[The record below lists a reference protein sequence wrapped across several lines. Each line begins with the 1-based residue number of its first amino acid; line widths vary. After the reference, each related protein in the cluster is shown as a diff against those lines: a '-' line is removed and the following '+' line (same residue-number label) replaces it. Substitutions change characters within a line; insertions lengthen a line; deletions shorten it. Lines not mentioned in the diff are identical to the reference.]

1 MFDLSPVQII
11 IVLVIALVVF
21 GPKRLPELGRQLG
34 KGLRELKGQVSS
46 LSDELRDAPAETA
59 RSEPAPP
66 RPTPA
71 VATSVAAA
79 PAPATADVDEED
91 LLDGV
96 VVSGASV
103 PEAPAPR
110 PTDAT

>member
-1 MFDLSPVQII
+1 MFDLSAVQII

-46 LSDELRDAPAETA
+46 LSDELRDAPAQTA
-59 RSEPAPP
+59 RTPAPP
-66 RPTPA
+66 PPTTA
-71 VATSVAAA
+71 VATEVE
-79 PAPATADVDEED
+79 DD

-103 PEAPAPR
+103 PEASAPR
-110 PTDAT
+110 PADAT

>member
-1 MFDLSPVQII
+1 MFDLSAVQII

-46 LSDELRDAPAETA
+46 LSDELRDPPAETA
-59 RSEPAPP
+59 RTEPAPP

-71 VATSVAAA
+71 ALITEM
-79 PAPATADVDEED
+79 DED
-91 LLDGV
+91 DILDDV

-103 PEAPAPR
+103 PEAPAPL
-110 PTDAT
+110 PDDAT

>member
-1 MFDLSPVQII
+1 MFDLSAVQII

-34 KGLRELKGQVSS
+34 KGLREMKGQVSAMT
-46 LSDELRDAPAETA
+46 DELRDTPDERA
-59 RSEPAPP
+59 RPEPAKAGPVP
-66 RPTPA
+66 SVA
-71 VATSVAAA
+71 VAEAGEL
-79 PAPATADVDEED
+79 DDDD

-103 PEAPAPR
+103 PEATPPR
-110 PTDAT
+110 PVDPV

>member
-21 GPKRLPELGRQLG
+21 GPKRLPELGKQLG
-34 KGLRELKGQVSS
+34 RGLRELKGHVTA
-46 LSDELRDAPAETA
+46 LSDDIRDGASDTPRAAT
-59 RSEPAPP
+59 APP
-66 RPTPA
+66 EA
-71 VATSVAAA
+71 EVAAA
-79 PAPATADVDEED
+79 AAVADDDD

-103 PEAPAPR
+103 PEPPP
-110 PTDAT
+110 PTNPVGGDH

>member
-1 MFDLSPVQII
+1 MFDISAVQII

-34 KGLRELKGQVSS
+34 KGLREMKGQVSAF
-46 LSDELRDAPAETA
+46 SDELRDSPGETA
-59 RSEPAPP
+59 RIEPEPP

-71 VATSVAAA
+71 AAI
-79 PAPATADVDEED
+79 TEVDEDD

-96 VVSGASV
+96 VVSGASA
-103 PEAPAPR
+103 PETPAPR
-110 PTDAT
+110 PADAT